1 LLTVVLG
8 FFRFLLGGLIMVFGV
23 ILPLAYMMFQ
33 RNKKGIMFLHKQTYV
48 LLVVVLFET

>member
-1 LLTVVLG
+1 MMEPPG

-33 RNKKGIMFLHKQTYV
+33 RNKKGIMFLHKQTGSGSI
-48 LLVVVLFET
+48 